1 MGFKGRKMD
10 IGALLTTAG
19 NLMLTGMV
27 GVFVFLSIL
36 IGAVTLMSNLVTRF
50 SEPDVAT
57 PVKSPSFKS
66 QGVPNEHIAAI
77 SAAIAQYKLN
87 NK

>member
-1 MGFKGRKMD
+1 MD
-10 IGALLTTAG
+10 IGAQLLQAA

-36 IGAVTLMSNLVTRF
+36 IFAMRLLASFARKVSA
-50 SEPDVAT
+50 AT
-57 PVKSPSFKS
+57 PANTAASTRAKPGTS
-66 QGVPNEHIAAI
+66 QGVPQAHIAAI
-77 SAAIAQYKLN
+77 SAAIAAYRKN